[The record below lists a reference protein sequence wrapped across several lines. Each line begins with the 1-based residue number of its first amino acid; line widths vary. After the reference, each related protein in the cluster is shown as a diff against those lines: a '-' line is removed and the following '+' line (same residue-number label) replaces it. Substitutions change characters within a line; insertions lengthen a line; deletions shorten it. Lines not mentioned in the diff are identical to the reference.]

1 MDVKEKIY
9 QHFNQNKGCF
19 FVNALHSKAEKYQLE
34 KMARSGEITRIK
46 KGVYIDMEHPLFDER
61 ILISNMYPRA
71 VFCLLSSLSIYGL
84 TTSLPNSHNIALQRN
99 TKVSVPDY
107 PNIQV
112 YYWGDMS
119 YSLGIIDMEI
129 ADHNIKIY
137 NPEKSVCDAIRH
149 RGKIGED
156 ITLEVIKNYMH
167 LPNKDLIKLM
177 QYAKVL
183 RIATITEQYIKPLL

>member
-9 QHFNQNKGCF
+9 HQFSQNKGYF
-19 FVNALHSKAEKYQLE
+19 FVNAMHTKAEKYQLE
-34 KMARSGEITRIK
+34 KMVHNGEITRVK

-61 ILISNMYPRA
+61 VLISQMYPRA
-71 VFCLLSSLSIYGL
+71 VFCLMSSLSIYGL
-84 TTSLPNSHNIALQRN
+84 TTSLPNMHYIALPRN
-99 TKVSVPDY
+99 TKVSLPDY

-119 YSLGIIDMEI
+119 YGQGIIDMEI
-129 ADHNIKIY
+129 AGHNIKIY
-137 NPEKSVCDAIRH
+137 DLEKSVCDAIKH

-156 ITLEVIKNYMH
+156 ITLEVLKNYIQ
-167 LPNKDLIKLM
+167 LQNKDLNKLM
-177 QYAKVL
+177 QYAKIL